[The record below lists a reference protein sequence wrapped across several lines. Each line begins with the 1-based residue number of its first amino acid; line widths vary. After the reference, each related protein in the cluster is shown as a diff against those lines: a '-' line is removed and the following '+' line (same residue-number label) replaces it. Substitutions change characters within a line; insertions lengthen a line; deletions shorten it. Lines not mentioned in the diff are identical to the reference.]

1 MTTELILL
9 GLGVLITAIGYLLA
23 KRDDKRQE
31 EIKANSDAIEKLRAE
46 HQSEIHELFR
56 LRNQD
61 AMALAEYKLKVS
73 ENHYTT
79 TELDKKFDQLN
90 LTMNKLDESVREM
103 TRALTTNRNIN

>member
-1 MTTELILL
+1 MITELILL
-9 GLGVLITAIGYLLA
+9 GLGVLIGVIGYLLA

-31 EIKANSDAIEKLRAE
+31 EIKNAQAAVEKLRAE

-61 AMALAEYKLKVS
+61 AMALAEYKLNVS

-90 LTMNKLDESVREM
+90 MTMNKLDESIREM
-103 TRALTTNRNIN
+103 TRALTNNRNIN